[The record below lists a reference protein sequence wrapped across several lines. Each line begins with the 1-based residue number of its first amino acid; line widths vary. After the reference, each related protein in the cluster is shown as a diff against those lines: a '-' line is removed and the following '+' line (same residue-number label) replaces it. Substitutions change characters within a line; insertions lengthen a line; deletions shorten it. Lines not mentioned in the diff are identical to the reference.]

1 MKIGGSN
8 ELLMVMGPLIAGALI
23 AIYMT
28 DSTDVLR
35 QAERMLLDGW
45 NTAVAAFRR

>member
-8 ELLMVMGPLIAGALI
+8 ELLMVVGPLVAGALI
-23 AIYMT
+23 VIYVT

-35 QAERMLLDGW
+35 QAERMLLDAW
-45 NTAVAAFRR
+45 TSAVAAFRR

>member
-8 ELLMVMGPLIAGALI
+8 ELLMVVGPLIAGALI
-23 AIYMT
+23 IVYVT

-35 QAERMLLDGW
+35 QAERMLFDVW
-45 NTAVAAFRR
+45 TAAAAAFRR

>member
-8 ELLMVMGPLIAGALI
+8 ELLMVVGPVIAGVLI
-23 AIYMT
+23 IIYMT

-35 QAERMLLDGW
+35 QAERVLLDTW
-45 NTAVAAFRR
+45 TAAVAAFRR

>member
-8 ELLMVMGPLIAGALI
+8 ELLMVVGPLIAGTLI
-23 AIYMT
+23 IIYAT

-35 QAERMLLDGW
+35 QAERMLLDTW
-45 NTAVAAFRR
+45 TWLVAAVRR